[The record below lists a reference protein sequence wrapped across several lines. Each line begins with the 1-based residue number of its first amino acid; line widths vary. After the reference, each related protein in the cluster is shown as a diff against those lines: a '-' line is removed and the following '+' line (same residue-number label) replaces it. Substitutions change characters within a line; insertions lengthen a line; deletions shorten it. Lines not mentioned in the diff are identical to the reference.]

1 MISKREWYAALRRML
16 KRAALVFGGL
26 FLMAAF
32 FYWRVFDLRLEAAL
46 LATLSAAL
54 TGYGIGMMGWSC
66 CLVSWL
72 KAAWKS
78 LVEAAERQRNYWDG
92 DDP

>member
-32 FYWRVFDLRLEAAL
+32 FIGACLISGLRRRC
-46 LATLSAAL
+46 SRR
-54 TGYGIGMMGWSC
+54 C
-66 CLVSWL
+66 PRC
-72 KAAWKS
+72 
-78 LVEAAERQRNYWDG
+78 
-92 DDP
+92 

>member
-1 MISKREWYAALRRML
+1 MISKREWYAALRRTM

-54 TGYGIGMMGWSC
+54 TGYGM
-66 CLVSWL
+66 
-72 KAAWKS
+72 A
-78 LVEAAERQRNYWDG
+78 
-92 DDP
+92 

>member
-32 FYWRVFDLRLEAAL
+32 FYWLVWGFRLDAAVM
-46 LATLSAAL
+46 ATMSVAL
-54 TGYGIGMMGWSC
+54 VGYGM
-66 CLVSWL
+66 
-72 KAAWKS
+72 A
-78 LVEAAERQRNYWDG
+78 
-92 DDP
+92 

>member
-1 MISKREWYAALRRML
+1 MISRKEWYAALRRML

-46 LATLSAAL
+46 LATLSAVL
-54 TGYGIGMMGWSC
+54 TGYGMADGMELLSRLLAQGG
-66 CLVSWL
+66 
-72 KAAWKS
+72 
-78 LVEAAERQRNYWDG
+78 VESAGGSRRETEKLLGR
-92 DDP
+92 

>member
-1 MISKREWYAALRRML
+1 MISRKEWYAALRRML

-46 LATLSAAL
+46 FATLSAVL
-54 TGYGIGMMGWSC
+54 TRRKMR
-66 CLVSWL
+66 
-72 KAAWKS
+72 
-78 LVEAAERQRNYWDG
+78 EAAERQRNYWDG
-92 DDP
+92 DEP

>member
-46 LATLSAAL
+46 LATLSAVL
-54 TGYGIGMMGWSC
+54 TRRKMR
-66 CLVSWL
+66 
-72 KAAWKS
+72 
-78 LVEAAERQRNYWDG
+78 EAAERQRNYWDG
-92 DDP
+92 DEP

>member
-1 MISKREWYAALRRML
+1 MISRKEWYAALRRML

-46 LATLSAAL
+46 LATLSAVL
-54 TGYGIGMMGWSC
+54 TRRKMR
-66 CLVSWL
+66 
-72 KAAWKS
+72 
-78 LVEAAERQRNYWDG
+78 EAAERQRNYWDG
-92 DDP
+92 DEP

>member
-32 FYWRVFDLRLEAAL
+32 FYWRVFDLRLEAA
-46 LATLSAAL
+46 
-54 TGYGIGMMGWSC
+54 W
-66 CLVSWL
+66 
-72 KAAWKS
+72 KA

-92 DDP
+92 DGQ

>member
-32 FYWRVFDLRLEAAL
+32 FYWRVVDLWLEAAL
-46 LATLSAAL
+46 LATLSAVL
-54 TGYGIGMMGWSC
+54 TGYGMTLG
-66 CLVSWL
+66 
-72 KAAWKS
+72 
-78 LVEAAERQRNYWDG
+78 G
-92 DDP
+92 DDE

>member
-46 LATLSAAL
+46 LATLS
-54 TGYGIGMMGWSC
+54 GEPKRYGM
-66 CLVSWL
+66 
-72 KAAWKS
+72 A
-78 LVEAAERQRNYWDG
+78 
-92 DDP
+92 